1 MSTFNQ
7 LRMATARQIAED
19 PVVVIPM
26 RRALVLNDYGEWV
39 ASGAFEAQPACR
51 IRIQDEASSVP
62 KTQETPVGLDTALS
76 KFALTGPSAPLLEG
90 DEFAAIG
97 ELWVV
102 GPVNVVRYDGRVYK
116 TEAPLQRVTPVPVTR
131 PDAFAAEAIDH
142 ESIHLSWAD
151 VGAANSYR
159 VEREGE
165 GGVFAEIA
173 TVAAGVFEYDDEGLD
188 PETEYTYRL
197 RAYDGFAYS
206 EYAGPV
212 SATTEVVP

>member
-1 MSTFNQ
+1 
-7 LRMATARQIAED
+7 MATARQIAED

-26 RRALVLNDYGEWV
+26 RRVLVLNDYGEWV

-76 KFALTGPSAPLLEG
+76 KFAITGPSIPLLDG
-90 DEFAAIG
+90 DEFAALG
-97 ELWVV
+97 ERWVV

-142 ESIHLSWAD
+142 ESIHLSWSD
-151 VGAANSYR
+151 VGAVNTYR
-159 VEREGE
+159 VEREG
-165 GGVFAEIA
+165 VEIA
-173 TVAAGVFEYDDEGLD
+173 TVAAGVFEYDDDGLD
-188 PETEYTYRL
+188 ADTEYTYRL
-197 RAYDGFAYS
+197 RAFDGFAYS
-206 EYAGPV
+206 EYTGPV
-212 SATTEVVP
+212 SATTEVAP